1 MINRR
6 FFVLILFFT
15 LLMSVTLVAAQG
27 RGGRGGNGTDRPTRT
42 ADDRSGQAQPV
53 GTPSGSFGGTMGDM
67 PFEFELPEDWQNIT
81 IPDNLPTSPDDIE
94 AMLADMALPVDLDL
108 ESLALGGSSDTAYAG
123 IVGFA
128 QLYLGRSVEPLYA
141 DEITTTGSDDLAA
154 ALTQVLADLPAEL
167 QQIVTSADGIV
178 YWAVLSNGAA
188 SVYTGDDCSEPT
200 CTVSIDNLQVNIT
213 SASMGVYLLYVDGS
227 VGNSSAAYNLIVQT
241 YPALATYG
249 LTPAESDSGFMFTAY
264 DYALSG
270 SDVSATGAMAGVL
283 PMENGKSLVYALVG
297 VGEGY
302 VALMR

>member
-178 YWAVLSNGAA
+178 YWAVLSMARLLCIQVMIVLSQLAQSPLITCKSISHQLLWAFIYCMLMVQSAIAA
-188 SVYTGDDCSEPT
+188 P
-200 CTVSIDNLQVNIT
+200 LIT
-213 SASMGVYLLYVDGS
+213 SLCRRIQHWQHMDSRQQKAIVVSCSQHTIMHFLVAMYRQRAQWQVFCQWKTENRWFMLLWG
-227 VGNSSAAYNLIVQT
+227 
-241 YPALATYG
+241 LARVM
-249 LTPAESDSGFMFTAY
+249 SH
-264 DYALSG
+264 
-270 SDVSATGAMAGVL
+270 
-283 PMENGKSLVYALVG
+283 
-297 VGEGY
+297 
-302 VALMR
+302 